1 MNKKTFDELQFSDA
15 FMFAATMEDT
25 DICRGVLERILGIPI
40 KSVRVNTEAKLF
52 VNPDFRGV
60 RLDVFVDDE
69 AGTVFDVEMQTTDK
83 KNLPRRSRFYMG
95 QMDMVA
101 IKPGED
107 FNKLPRSFVIFI
119 CTYDP
124 FGHGLYRYTY
134 DMRCRETGEELGDET
149 YRIFLSTVGKN
160 EEDEP
165 SDLVRFLKYVG
176 DASVATG
183 DSTDDLIHQI
193 ENRIGRLKRDRG
205 MEVRYMLFGEMLD
218 DERREGREEGREE
231 AREALFR
238 LMELMEADGAADK
251 IPFLR
256 KDKVFYQK
264 MCEKYHIGV

>member
-1 MNKKTFDELQFSDA
+1 M
-15 FMFAATMEDT
+15 
-25 DICRGVLERILGIPI
+25 
-40 KSVRVNTEAKLF
+40 
-52 VNPDFRGV
+52 
-60 RLDVFVDDE
+60 
-69 AGTVFDVEMQTTDK
+69 
-83 KNLPRRSRFYMG
+83 
-95 QMDMVA
+95 
-101 IKPGED
+101 
-107 FNKLPRSFVIFI
+107 
-119 CTYDP
+119 
-124 FGHGLYRYTY
+124 
-134 DMRCRETGEELGDET
+134 GDET

-218 DERREGREEGREE
+218 DERREGREE